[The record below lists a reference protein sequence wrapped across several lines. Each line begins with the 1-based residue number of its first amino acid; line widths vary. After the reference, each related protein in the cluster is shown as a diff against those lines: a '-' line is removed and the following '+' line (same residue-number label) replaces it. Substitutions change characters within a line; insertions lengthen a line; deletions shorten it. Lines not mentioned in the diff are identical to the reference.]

1 MTIIKPAF
9 RIFGAFRYHQPS
21 GPLDMGWEAA
31 LPTAGNLLEISYAQL
46 APTEDWR
53 AFARISRWDGGALP
67 KLTEVLPDSEADNIF
82 NADRYDHIV
91 STLKS
96 PDPSLFWICEPSVG
110 TPEKGHRLRLLDCV
124 AFDQFEDEAEGEVTE
139 LSFSRFA
146 LRKEYQ
152 YGANDVGSAVTFGS
166 STDEGGIA
174 ALRLEFGFP
183 MVSGLGMD
191 EAALAM
197 FNLYPTTRDAEQGAA
212 ASLVRPSDTFATAA
226 GISAS
231 AKEATRRFGQ
241 LHFTPSRDR
250 PRGHAPIDKATGG
263 ALPDHEGFVDALGL
277 KDATPSRTNWI
288 EFLGGPPGAGDKPT
302 YSIAVRSSLSTSS
315 GLPVFRAAQPTLE
328 MGGFEAETIATC
340 DLSDADLAKALNAP
354 DTEISWQMHSALRW
368 TTSQPLD
375 SGAFV
380 ANAPDDSP
388 FKGGGLQEAV
398 RLSHAAREGLV
409 ATTRQPQSILPD
421 LTFSGGGSSQ
431 EIPLIAYAAA
441 DHFLV
446 CGALGDAVTMV
457 LAKDAPSEDAAPLGL
472 RVTLDTIRQGDD
484 VDQLHAPAM
493 RSWQHA
499 PAPKDHLQLQLGLPL
514 LMDRADP
521 ATRGDDF
528 PVIFAHHPGARTAG
542 ANPAQI
548 MFRVDNSDSAMEGS
562 RLSARLGSLQLTGTE
577 QQLLRAS
584 SDPNIVTSQ
593 LILRSADRPTPDP
606 LQDAKNTPRLDV
618 EWQLDFSLEAA
629 QPVTVDIRHGDRD
642 ERPTD
647 LLIQEGARDATS
659 EDNGQTT
666 ALHMKLSERLRDD
679 QDRHLQGELRD
690 VSAGTSVRRDVT
702 VLSDLPFSVY
712 RYSRQAFEDAG
723 GEDSSLVA
731 TYDSD
736 QRQWRRR
743 QSSETYLMMRPPG
756 ALGEDADKPGMLE
769 LHDPDPERD
778 PEHPLRPTLPPE
790 NGVARRVALDMRLA
804 PPSALWIKPT
814 DLERNFVLPEYAG
827 RDLFRQRGDFGLG
840 VQMAALRSEALYGL
854 ALGILVPPATRARP
868 TPRVAEIEAL
878 VGRMS
883 PPRIASDG
891 SQEIRWRAL
900 YETFRKR
907 PENLE
912 FWTLDASARVPFVRA
927 HFDEGARFTLR
938 RTAVMA
944 PPINDA
950 RIEPTNR
957 GGPIQPP
964 RFAEHGLAGGA
975 LWPVESANLVRNL
988 AETSVADGG
997 TLDGVALSPIGIS
1010 ADQSVSFL
1018 DGRVKILSE
1027 TREGRLHKQRV
1038 EVLGRIGA
1046 LWHRAKHVVIYERTT
1061 APSDQ
1066 FAPNLPGTRTGRAV
1080 LRKVREFVEILEPV
1094 RRYPDVAGVTAETSG
1109 FVSAVRFNS
1118 RIINV
1123 NSAWGGDVGRF
1134 GWQVPLWNRGAA
1146 EERPQVYPHPDIAF
1160 VTRAEGR
1167 RDGTE
1172 TTQDCRDPHLI
1183 YFYTETDADASADT
1197 DLWPVRNG
1205 IDCTILSRPE
1215 IQLDGEMSVKAQ
1227 ADKDLISG
1235 NLARRAAPSRV
1246 PFGMRRFTWRLAPS
1260 PVRTQINAERGEK
1273 PIFAGVESVTFMRDF
1288 ELRADYE
1295 IAADPSLG
1303 DFQNT
1308 LEKAVETPALPAG
1321 LVLPRPIGDALSQVA
1336 PGLPRINEL
1345 AAAIGDPKL
1354 SDDDRKTMAAELV
1367 GLIDAHRPTTDV
1379 AKEVVDLV
1387 LDADTITKLSELA
1400 DTLKDNTVVDRL
1412 TVLDEEDCEQLAQR
1426 AATALKRRKLLVLQT
1441 IRETETRLLTEI
1453 DMRLAAGNFP
1463 SKEAVKQ
1470 QLREEIEVEIGGLT
1484 GDLVTSIGGV
1494 ADGVAVAR
1502 STVAD
1507 WRADVLA
1514 ALTRAKARVD
1524 EAANAID
1531 RLKPWSRNRLEQ
1543 ALAQLDRVY
1552 DDAER
1557 EAEAALAE
1565 ARQRMATEI
1574 GGAARSVSGVVAA
1587 SIASVI
1593 RAKKET
1599 LQITNTIERHVQEQA
1614 DRIVATARKIPAPD
1628 DPQIVKI
1635 KAQVEKSGNDT
1646 VKGAFKAAET
1656 GLATVLD
1663 FRNEIAT
1670 EVESLRNVATGSLA
1684 QIETSAATVANQV
1697 IAQAVQVDTAVRA
1710 LEAFLT
1716 AIAEQS
1722 VDDIKLATDM
1732 LKGDIEG
1739 LKIKFQ
1745 SYAREVLDVWH
1756 EEVDVL
1762 DDAVDAYAERIT
1774 DRITQVENAAAAGFG
1789 AADQWLR
1796 RFEFTTRQAQ
1806 TEVPAA
1812 LEGAVVN
1819 QVVEPAL
1826 EAAFDAVI
1834 WPNSNDEAPVK
1845 AAAERAV
1852 RGVADRAEDHLNN
1865 LDQLAEEGLK
1875 EAKEACKVLMGAKQ
1889 RLLEGATNLV
1899 DEYAGALASELQPQ
1913 LDALKELGKTLD
1925 AVKDDAEEILK
1936 LADSLETTAEDFTD
1950 AVEGIGTEIASAT
1963 EHARSYFTGGL
1974 EQAGDIFDAKPEAI
1988 PGKALELIS
1997 FLSHSP
2003 EIANIKTNADRARM
2017 YVDKAKKALS
2027 TPEVK
2032 ATLDYLGDALKALGL
2047 EFDFEDITDAFEMKL
2062 PSSFNLSNLIPSF
2075 GGIDLRNLLPQT
2087 SVGSDFKKYV
2097 ELTHDLDTKAGRA
2110 WVQADVN
2117 APLAGRE
2124 ALFTIGPFT
2133 LFVTQSHLTAFLRAE
2148 ASKDSPDVTVTDRAS
2163 LKTDLEAVVGGQVL
2177 VTLKEVLITYSRDT
2191 DLDFEIDPRK
2201 IRIHKAMQFVQDT
2214 FGSIFGD
2221 EDNGLTFLRDG
2232 ATVVGVQHTF
2242 SLPPMSLNY
2251 ATSGISNI
2259 AISNRFALRAFPDFK
2274 ISNQFNLSRREL
2286 PFIFSIFIIG
2296 GTGYV
2301 QVDTDYLPVD
2311 RSLVVAVEAG
2321 LGGSAALAFS
2331 FGPVSG
2337 GVYITLSIVL
2347 RYVKRIG
2354 SPEQSDDGLSVSLV
2368 LVIAGNVSLWGIVT
2382 IYLGLMLSMTYHE
2395 SGRIDAKGSLSVE
2408 VRISRWF
2415 KLKYS
2420 TQVTYKLRDGRS
2432 TTTRTEELSTSGKA
2446 ADAFKKLDD
2455 LNNARKSL

>member
-9 RIFGAFRYHQPS
+9 RIFGAFRYHQPADAQ
-21 GPLDMGWEAA
+21 DMGWETT
-31 LPTAGNLLEISYAQL
+31 LSTAGNLLEISYAQL
-46 APTEDWR
+46 APDDDWR
-53 AFARISRWDGGALP
+53 AFARISHWYGGALP
-67 KLTEVLPDSEADNIF
+67 EWTDALPAGEADNIF
-82 NADRYDHIV
+82 NAERYDDIIE
-91 STLKS
+91 TLKS
-96 PDPSLFWICEPSVG
+96 PDPSLFWICDPSMG

-124 AFDQFEDEAEGEVTE
+124 AFDQFEDEVQDEKNEF
-139 LSFSRFA
+139 SFSRFA
-146 LRKEYQ
+146 LRGRYQ
-152 YGANDVGSAVTFGS
+152 YKSNDVGSVVTFGS
-166 STDEGGIA
+166 SSAHGGVT

-183 MVSGLGMD
+183 MVSGLGLD
-191 EAALAM
+191 EAALAV
-197 FNLYPTTRDAEQGAA
+197 FNLYPTIRDSDDGSA
-212 ASLVRPSDTFATAA
+212 ASLVQPSNTYATAA
-226 GISAS
+226 GVSAPS
-231 AKEATRRFGQ
+231 QEAVRRFGQ
-241 LHFTPSRDR
+241 LHFARSRNTA
-250 PRGHAPIDKATGG
+250 RGHAPIDQATGG
-263 ALPDHEGFVDALGL
+263 VTPDHEGFVEALGL
-277 KDATPSRTNWI
+277 RDVTPNRTNWI
-288 EFLGGPPGAGDKPT
+288 EFLGGPPGDKPT
-302 YSIAVRSSLSTSS
+302 YSIAVRSSLSAS
-315 GLPVFRAAQPTLE
+315 GGFPVFGAAQPTLAV
-328 MGGFEAETIATC
+328 GAFEAETIATC
-340 DLSDADLAKALNAP
+340 DLSDTELAKALRAP
-354 DTEISWQMHSALRW
+354 LTEISWQMHSALRW
-368 TTSQPLD
+368 NTIQPLEA
-375 SGAFV
+375 GALT
-380 ANAPDDSP
+380 ATAPDDSP
-388 FKGGGLQEAV
+388 LKGGGLQEAA
-398 RLSHAAREGLV
+398 RLSRVAREGLV

-421 LTFSGGGSSQ
+421 LTFSGRSSTQ
-431 EIPLIAYAAA
+431 VIPLIAYVAA
-441 DHFLV
+441 DHFHIS
-446 CGALGDAVTMV
+446 GTLGGTVEIK
-457 LAKDAPSEDAAPLGL
+457 LAEDTPSEDRSPLGFG
-472 RVTLDTIRQGDD
+472 VTLDTKRQGED
-484 VDQLHAPAM
+484 VDQLHAPAA
-493 RSWQHA
+493 RRWRHA
-499 PAPKDHLQLQLGLPL
+499 PAPKEHLELKLGLPL

-521 ATRGDDF
+521 STKGDDF
-528 PVIFAHHPGARTAG
+528 QVIFAHHPEARSTRTDL
-542 ANPAQI
+542 AQV
-548 MFRVDNSDSAMEGS
+548 MFRIDNSGLARPRSN
-562 RLSARLGSLQLTGTE
+562 LSARLGSLQLTGTQE
-577 QQLLRAS
+577 LLYHS
-584 SDPNIVTSQ
+584 SDKDTVTSQ
-593 LILRSADRPTPDP
+593 MVLRRADRPTPDP

-618 EWQLDFSLEAA
+618 EWQLDLSLAA
-629 QPVTVDIRHGDRD
+629 ARPVTVDIRHGDRD

-647 LLIQEGARDATS
+647 LLIQEVSRDVPN
-659 EDNGQTT
+659 EGNGQIA
-666 ALHMKLSERLRDD
+666 ALHMKLIERLRDD

-690 VSAGTSVRRDVT
+690 VSADTFGRRDVT

-712 RYSRQAFEDAG
+712 RYSRQPFEEAG
-723 GEDSSLVA
+723 GEDGSLVA

-736 QRQWRRR
+736 QRQWLRR
-743 QSSETYLMMRPPG
+743 QRSETYLMMRPPG

-769 LHDPDPERD
+769 LHDPEPSRD
-778 PEHPLRPTLPPE
+778 LQHPLRPTLPPE

-840 VQMAALRSEALYGL
+840 VEMAALRSEALYGL
-854 ALGILVPPATRARP
+854 ALGILVPTATRTRP
-868 TPRVAEIEAL
+868 SPRVAEIEAL
-878 VGRMS
+878 VGQMS
-883 PPRIASDG
+883 PPRDSG
-891 SQEIRWRAL
+891 SSQEERWKAL
-900 YETFRKR
+900 YKTFRKR
-907 PENLE
+907 PEHLE
-912 FWTLDASARVPFVRA
+912 FWTLDASARSPFVPA
-927 HFDEGARFTLR
+927 HFEDGTRFTLR

-997 TLDGVALSPIGIS
+997 TLDGVALSPMGIS

-1018 DGRVKILSE
+1018 EGKVKILSE

-1094 RRYPDVAGVTAETSG
+1094 RRYPDVAGATAETCG

-1123 NSAWGGDVGRF
+1123 NSAWGGDVGRV

-1172 TTQDCRDPHLI
+1172 TAQDCRDPHLI
-1183 YFYTETDADASADT
+1183 YFYTETDAGAPADT
-1197 DLWPVRNG
+1197 DLWPIRNG
-1205 IDCTILSRPE
+1205 IDCTILGRPE
-1215 IQLDGEMSVKAQ
+1215 IQLDGDMSVKAQ
-1227 ADKDLISG
+1227 ADKDLISAG
-1235 NLARRAAPSRV
+1235 LARRAAPSRV

-1260 PVRTQINAERGEK
+1260 PVRTQINAERGDK
-1273 PIFAGVESVTFMRDF
+1273 PIFAGLESVTFMRDF
-1288 ELRADYE
+1288 ELSTGDE
-1295 IAADPSLG
+1295 LG
-1303 DFQNT
+1303 EEANKGLFQNT
-1308 LEKAVETPALPAG
+1308 LAEAIADPALPVG
-1321 LVLPRPIGDALSQVA
+1321 ITLPHPIGNALEQVSSE
-1336 PGLPRINEL
+1336 LPRINEL
-1345 AAAIGDPKL
+1345 AVEIGNPEI
-1354 SDDDRKTMAAELV
+1354 SEDDRKTMAGDLV
-1367 GLIDAHRPTTDV
+1367 ALIGAHGSTTDV
-1379 AKEVVDLV
+1379 ATKVVDLV
-1387 LDADTITKLSELA
+1387 LDNDTKNKLAELSDKLNA
-1400 DTLKDNTVVDRL
+1400 NDIVKKLKE
-1412 TVLDEEDCEQLAQR
+1412 LDEADCDQLAQR
-1426 AATALKRRKLLVLQT
+1426 AGTALKRRKLLVLQT

-1453 DMRLAAGNFP
+1453 DVRLAAGNFP

-1470 QLREEIEVEIGGLT
+1470 QLRDEIEAEISGLT
-1484 GDLVTSIGGV
+1484 GDLATSIGGV

-1502 STVAD
+1502 SAVAD
-1507 WRADVLA
+1507 WRADALA

-1587 SIASVI
+1587 SISSVI
-1593 RAKKET
+1593 RARQQT
-1599 LQITNTIERHVQEQA
+1599 LQTANNIERHVKEQA
-1614 DRIVATARKIPAPD
+1614 NRILATANKIPTST
-1628 DPQIVKI
+1628 DPQILKI
-1635 KAQVEKSGNDT
+1635 KAKVEKSDNQT
-1646 VKGAFKAAET
+1646 VKDAFATAEQGLAALVSFRDEVANEVEDLRKDEIAESIDQIKKAAV
-1656 GLATVLD
+1656 G
-1663 FRNEIAT
+1663 
-1670 EVESLRNVATGSLA
+1670 VEEKVVAHLG
-1684 QIETSAATVANQV
+1684 QVDAA
-1697 IAQAVQVDTAVRA
+1697 AQALAD
-1710 LEAFLT
+1710 FST
-1716 AIAEQS
+1716 AIAGLGFDEIKGQA
-1722 VDDIKLATDM
+1722 DGLKADIET
-1732 LKGDIEG
+1732 LKGEFQEYAQQV
-1739 LKIKFQ
+1739 LKAWLKE
-1745 SYAREVLDVWH
+1745 ADL
-1756 EEVDVL
+1756 L
-1762 DDAVDAYAERIT
+1762 DDAVDAYAERVT
-1774 DRITQVENAAAAGFG
+1774 NRIAQVETAATAGFS

-1796 RFEFTTRQAQ
+1796 RFQSIMQQAQ
-1806 TEVPAA
+1806 TEMPAA
-1812 LEGAVVN
+1812 LERAVID
-1819 QVVEPAL
+1819 QVVKPAMD
-1826 EAAFDAVI
+1826 AAFDAVI
-1834 WPNSNDEAPVK
+1834 WPSSNDTVPIK
-1845 AAAERAV
+1845 AAVERAV
-1852 RGVADRAEDHLNN
+1852 RGVADRAEDILDK
-1865 LDQLAEEGLK
+1865 LDQLAEDGLT
-1875 EAKEACKVLMGAKQ
+1875 EAKEACKALMGAKR
-1889 RLLEGATNLV
+1889 RLLEGATDLI
-1899 DEYAGALASELQPQ
+1899 DEYKGILAEELQPQ
-1913 LDALKELGKTLD
+1913 LDALKALGTKLE

-1936 LADSLETTAEDFTD
+1936 LADSLEKSAEDFTD

-1963 EHARSYFTGGL
+1963 EHARTYFTGGL
-1974 EQAGDIFDAKPEAI
+1974 ERAGDIFDAKPEAI

-2017 YVDKAKKALS
+2017 YVDKAKKALN

-2047 EFDFEDITDAFEMKL
+2047 EFDFEDITDALEMQL
-2062 PSSFNLSNLIPSF
+2062 PNDFVLSRLIPSF

-2087 SVGSDFKKYV
+2087 SVGSDFKKHV
-2097 ELTHDLDTKAGRA
+2097 KLTHDLDTKAGRA

-2133 LFVTQSHLTAFLRAE
+2133 LFVTNSHLTAFLRAD
-2148 ASKDSPDVTVTDRAS
+2148 ASKDSPDVAITDKAS

-2221 EDNGLTFLRDG
+2221 EDNGMTFLRDG
-2232 ATVVGVQHTF
+2232 ATVVGVQHKF

-2301 QVDTDYLPVD
+2301 QVDTDYLPAD

-2354 SPEQSDDGLSVSLV
+2354 GPAQSDDGLSVSLV
-2368 LVIAGNVSLWGIVT
+2368 LVIAGNVSLWGLVT

-2415 KLKYS
+2415 KLKFS

-2455 LNNARKSL
+2455 LNEARKSL